1 MRGSRRFA
9 FAAIL
14 AIGFITPAS
23 AFDPDDL
30 PWDEIDRVLKE
41 QPPLPGEADSDT
53 GAAGDDFGPESRG
66 RSEPSGQNGRDSDSA
81 VVDRDRLD
89 PERHPNRLDVPPSVR
104 EDTDTAMRPV
114 PRPEPI
120 SPRLE
125 TTQGRSTVPPLN
137 TPPAAVQ
144 PPRPA
149 APETPA
155 PAQAMIAPA
164 PVAPPAA
171 TAPMVQPPVHPPVPP
186 IAAPQPMQPPPLAV
200 PSSPVDR
207 ATVAVDGR
215 LYLPLQRYF
224 DSKAVVALAEFDEPD
239 RTALAQFYASRMG
252 QAMWVSKDGFNAAAE
267 ALIAEMRKADDW
279 GLSSADYKVPGLA
292 KIGSGAFHDDDLAE
306 TEIKL
311 SLVAMDYAQHARG
324 DRIYEPSTQLSS
336 YIDRKPQLIERPKL
350 LEALA
355 TASNPGDYLRSLHPK
370 HPQFERLRQ
379 KLLAYR
385 AGGGVEFEKIPAGP
399 KLTPGKTHWQVALV
413 RRRLK
418 VQVPGANPD
427 GTSVDENFFDG
438 ALAAA
443 VVQYKEKNGL
453 EPVNETI
460 TPALRASLNQQG
472 NISETQLLAN
482 MEQWRWMPDDLGS
495 THILVNVPEFLVRVV
510 KDGHVIHE
518 ERIVAGRYE
527 TQTPIFSNKM
537 RTIVFQPPWN
547 VPESIKVN
555 ELLPKLRNGG
565 NPIEGQGLRL
575 ERNGRSIDA
584 WDVDWNR
591 ADIREYHIYQPPG
604 DANVLGIVKF
614 LFPNKHS
621 VYLHDTPSKR
631 LFNEKTRIFSHG
643 CMRVRNP
650 VRLAEVIMAEDKGW
664 GKEQINELITTGPED
679 NDIALDKPM
688 PVHVTYFTAWV
699 DDNGDIK
706 SFADVYGHE
715 KRIVLGLEGRWGEIV
730 KNRDHLLPAVAAPVS
745 ISRDDWGDSEGQSF
759 SRFRQP
765 RYTFQA
771 PPPPPKN
778 FKQYKQY
785 RNSDS
790 EFGKFMRNIL
800 GN

>member
-1 MRGSRRFA
+1 MRGSRLFA
-9 FAAIL
+9 LAAIHVAIL
-14 AIGFITPAS
+14 ALGLAMPA
-23 AFDPDDL
+23 AAIDPDDL

-41 QPPLPGEADSDT
+41 QPALPEETDSGT
-53 GAAGDDFGPESRG
+53 GADGDDFGPDSAG
-66 RSEPSGQNGRDSDSA
+66 RSEPSGPSRDNFDSA
-81 VVDRDRLD
+81 IVDRDRLD
-89 PERHPNRLDVPPSVR
+89 PERRPNRPEAVPSVS

-114 PRPEPI
+114 PRPDPI
-120 SPRLE
+120 TPRLE
-125 TTQGRSTVPPLN
+125 PAQGRSAVPAVPAVPPVAA
-137 TPPAAVQ
+137 PPAAAQ
-144 PPRPA
+144 PSPPA

-164 PVAPPAA
+164 PTAPPA
-171 TAPMVQPPVHPPVPP
+171 
-186 IAAPQPMQPPPLAV
+186 AAPQPMPPPPLAV
-200 PSSPVDR
+200 PSTPVDR
-207 ATVAVDGR
+207 ATVAVDGQ

-224 DSKAVVALAEFDEPD
+224 DSKAVVTLAEFDEPD
-239 RTALAQFYASRMG
+239 RTALAQFYATRVG

-267 ALIAEMRKADDW
+267 AMIAEMRKADDW
-279 GLSSADYKVPGLA
+279 GLSSVDYKVPGLA
-292 KIGSGAFHDDDLAE
+292 KIGDGAFHEDDLAE
-306 TEIKL
+306 AEIKL

-355 TASNPGDYLRSLHPK
+355 AATNPGDYLRSLHPK

-385 AGGGVEFEKIPAGP
+385 AGGGEEFEKIPAGP
-399 KLTPGKTHWQVALV
+399 KITPGKTHWQVALV

-418 VQVPGANPD
+418 VPLPGVKPD
-427 GTSVDENFFDG
+427 GTSPDENFYDA
-438 ALAAA
+438 ALASA
-443 VVQYKEKNGL
+443 VEQYKEKNGL
-453 EPVNETI
+453 EPLNETI

-472 NISETQLLAN
+472 SISETQLLAN

-510 KDGHVIHE
+510 KNGGVIHE
-518 ERIVAGRYE
+518 ERIVAGKYE
-527 TQTPIFSNKM
+527 SQTPIFSNKM
-537 RTIVFQPPWN
+537 RTVVFQPPWN

-555 ELLPKLRNGG
+555 ELLPKLRSGE

-664 GKEQINELITTGPED
+664 GKEQVTELITTGPED
-679 NDIALDKPM
+679 NDVALDKPM
-688 PVHVTYFTAWV
+688 PVHVTYFTAWI
-699 DDNGDIK
+699 DDSGDIK

-745 ISRDDWGDSEGQSF
+745 ISRDDWGDSDGAPF
-759 SRFRQP
+759 GRFRQP
-765 RYTFQA
+765 RYTFRA
-771 PPPPPKN
+771 PPPPKYYLQPPKN
-778 FKQYKQY
+778 YKQYK
-785 RNSDS
+785 NSDS